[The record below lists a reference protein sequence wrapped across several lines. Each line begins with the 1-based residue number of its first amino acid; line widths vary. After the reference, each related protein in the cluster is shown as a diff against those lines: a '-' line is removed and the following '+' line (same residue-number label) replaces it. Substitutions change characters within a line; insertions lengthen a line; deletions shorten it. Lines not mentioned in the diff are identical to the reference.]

1 MSVQTSLIAELEN
14 AVKAGTRDKRVET
27 LRRVTDLFLDSADRF
42 NDAQIDL
49 FDDVLSH
56 LIRRMETRA
65 LSELSKRLAPVEN
78 APPEAIRILARDD
91 AIVVAG
97 PVLAQ
102 SARLTSE
109 DLIDIAQTKSR
120 AHLLAISERTHL
132 EEDVTDALLSRADG
146 EIANKLAK
154 NAGARFSDTGFTTL
168 IKHAEADERLAKRIG
183 LRLDLPLRLLR
194 QLLLIA
200 TEAVRSWLL
209 INAPHESKAEIE
221 RVVTSIANEL
231 SKEATAPRDFSRA
244 QDLVAAMQQRHA
256 LNEAA
261 LINFAESQKYE
272 EMVAALTALTSAPLQ
287 IIAAVVRSS
296 RHDGILVACK
306 AAKLKWRTVE
316 AILKFRFSHHEVSDL
331 ELAQAKAD
339 FIILSQITAE
349 RTLRFW
355 KAKNTLSL
363 SNGAARYPR
372 ATSRRAAPSTQS
384 IKPTQPN

>member
-1 MSVQTSLIAELEN
+1 MSVHTSLIAELEN
-14 AVKAGTRDKRVET
+14 AINVGTRDTRVET

-49 FDDVLSH
+49 FDDVLCH
-56 LIRRMETRA
+56 LIRRMETKA

-78 APPEAIRILARDD
+78 APPEVIQKLARDD

-102 SARLTSE
+102 STRLTSK
-109 DLIDIAQTKSR
+109 DLIDIANTKSR
-120 AHLLAISERTHL
+120 AHLLAISERTYL
-132 EEDVTDALLSRADG
+132 DEDVTDCLLSRADG

-154 NAGARFSDTGFTTL
+154 NAGARFSESGFTTL
-168 IKHAEADERLAKRIG
+168 IKHAEADEKLAKKIG

-209 INAPHESKAEIE
+209 LNAPAESKAEIE

-231 SKEATAPRDFSRA
+231 SNEATSPRDYSRA
-244 QDLVAAMQQRHA
+244 QDLVAAMQQRNA

-261 LINFAESQKYE
+261 LLSFAESQKYE

-287 IIAAVVRSS
+287 IIAAVMKSS

-306 AAKLKWRTVE
+306 AVKLKWRTAE
-316 AILKFRFSHHEVSDL
+316 AILKYRFSHHKVSDL
-331 ELAQAKAD
+331 ELVQAKAD
-339 FIILSQITAE
+339 FIILSQVSAE

-355 KAKNTLSL
+355 KARAM
-363 SNGAARYPR
+363 GAQ
-372 ATSRRAAPSTQS
+372 TD
-384 IKPTQPN
+384 

>member
-1 MSVQTSLIAELEN
+1 MSVHTSLIAELED
-14 AVKAGTRDKRVET
+14 AISVGTRDRRVET
-27 LRRVTDLFLDSADRF
+27 LRRVTDLFLDSSDRF
-42 NDAQIDL
+42 NDEQIDL

-56 LIRRMETRA
+56 LIKRMETRA

-78 APPEAIRILARDD
+78 APPDVIQKLARND

-102 SARLTSE
+102 SARLTSK
-109 DLIDIAQTKSR
+109 DLIDIANTKGR
-120 AHLLAISERTHL
+120 AHLLAISERTYL
-132 EEDVTDALLSRADG
+132 EEDVTDCLLSHADG
-146 EIANKLAK
+146 EIVNKLAK

-168 IKHAEADERLAKRIG
+168 IKHAEADEQLAKKIG

-209 INAPHESKAEIE
+209 LNAPAESKGEIE

-231 SKEATAPRDFSRA
+231 SNEATSPRDYSRA
-244 QDLVAAMQQRHA
+244 QDLVAAMQQRNT

-261 LINFAESQKYE
+261 LFSFAESQKYE

-287 IIAAVVRSS
+287 IIAAVMKSS

-306 AAKLKWRTVE
+306 AAKLKWRTAE
-316 AILKFRFSHHEVSDL
+316 AILKYRFSHHKVSDF
-331 ELAQAKAD
+331 ELVQAKAD
-339 FIILSQITAE
+339 FIILSQVSAE

-355 KAKNTLSL
+355 KA
-363 SNGAARYPR
+363 R
-372 ATSRRAAPSTQS
+372 ATGAQAS
-384 IKPTQPN
+384 

>member
-1 MSVQTSLIAELEN
+1 MSVHTSLIAELEN
-14 AVKAGTRDKRVET
+14 AVKTGTRDKRVET

-42 NDAQIDL
+42 NAAQIDL

-109 DLIDIAQTKSR
+109 DLIDIAHTKSR

-132 EEDVTDALLSRADG
+132 EENVTDALLSHADG

-154 NAGARFSDTGFTTL
+154 NAGARFSETGFTTL
-168 IKHAEADERLAKRIG
+168 IKQAEADERLAKRIG

-209 INAPHESKAEIE
+209 MNAPLESKAEIE
-221 RVVTSIANEL
+221 RVVTSIASEL

-261 LINFAESQKYE
+261 LISFAESQKYE

-287 IIAAVVRSS
+287 IIAAVIRSS

-355 KAKNTLSL
+355 KA
-363 SNGAARYPR
+363 R
-372 ATSRRAAPSTQS
+372 STG
-384 IKPTQPN
+384 TQAD

>member
-1 MSVQTSLIAELEN
+1 MSVHTSLIAELEN
-14 AVKAGTRDKRVET
+14 AIKAGTRDRRVET
-27 LRRVTDLFLDSADRF
+27 LRRVTDLFLDGADRF
-42 NDAQIDL
+42 NNTQIDL

-56 LIRRMETRA
+56 LIKRMETRA

-78 APPEAIRILARDD
+78 APPELIRTLARDD

-109 DLIDIAQTKSR
+109 DLVDIAHTKGR

-132 EEDVTDALLSRADG
+132 DENVTDALLSHADG
-146 EIANKLAK
+146 EIANRLAK
-154 NAGARFSDTGFTTL
+154 NASARFSEAGFTTL
-168 IKHAEADERLAKRIG
+168 IKHAEADERLAKSVG

-209 INAPHESKAEIE
+209 LNAPLESKAEIE
-221 RVVTSIANEL
+221 RVVTNIASEL
-231 SKEATAPRDFSRA
+231 GKEAMAPRDFSRA

-261 LINFAESQKYE
+261 LLDFAISQKYE

-296 RHDGILVACK
+296 RYDGILVACK
-306 AAKLKWRTVE
+306 AVKLKWRTVE
-316 AILKFRFSHHEVSDL
+316 AMLKSRFSHHEVSDL
-331 ELAQAKAD
+331 ELAQARAD
-339 FIILSQITAE
+339 FIILSQASAE

-355 KAKNTLSL
+355 KARST
-363 SNGAARYPR
+363 GAQG
-372 ATSRRAAPSTQS
+372 T
-384 IKPTQPN
+384 NHCG

>member
-102 SARLTSE
+102 SARLTSG
-109 DLIDIAQTKSR
+109 DLIDIAHTKSR

-209 INAPHESKAEIE
+209 INAPLESKAEIE
-221 RVVTSIANEL
+221 RVVTSVANEL

-244 QDLVAAMQQRHA
+244 QDLVATMQQRHA

-261 LINFAESQKYE
+261 LLSFAESQKYE

-306 AAKLKWRTVE
+306 AAKLKWRTAE
-316 AILKFRFSHHEVSDL
+316 AILKFRFSNHGVSDL

-355 KAKNTLSL
+355 KA
-363 SNGAARYPR
+363 R
-372 ATSRRAAPSTQS
+372 STD
-384 IKPTQPN
+384 THAD